1 MVKLEWHF
9 RARIQWFPERALAIS
24 THTSFP
30 ELLSTSNNPAL
41 GHFYLDRTL
50 MKSILSGVLTGE
62 SSWGTMDGVSTAD
75 RMLFIIGDP
84 HISRGNSKDPS
95 PTLATYNWPKRCLLL
110 GEVRAYRRGRRR
122 TMFVGGDTT
131 VSIDLLT

>member
-1 MVKLEWHF
+1 MPLRGPGPVECSPLPAGNGF
-9 RARIQWFPERALAIS
+9 GAL
-24 THTSFP
+24 P
-30 ELLSTSNNPAL
+30 
-41 GHFYLDRTL
+41 L